1 MVAVTVHID
10 FGAQENKIC
19 YASTLPLLL
28 AIKFAEYVLLHL
40 GNSCCHPHVP
50 EQDSPLSFL
59 MARDPLHWPLKAW
72 IQGSF
77 LVV

>member
-19 YASTLPLLL
+19 YSTFPLLL
-28 AIKFAEYVLLHL
+28 AIKCAEQMLLHL
-40 GNSCCHPHVP
+40 GSSCCYPHVP

-59 MARDPLHWPLKAW
+59 MARDPAH
-72 IQGSF
+72 
-77 LVV
+77 